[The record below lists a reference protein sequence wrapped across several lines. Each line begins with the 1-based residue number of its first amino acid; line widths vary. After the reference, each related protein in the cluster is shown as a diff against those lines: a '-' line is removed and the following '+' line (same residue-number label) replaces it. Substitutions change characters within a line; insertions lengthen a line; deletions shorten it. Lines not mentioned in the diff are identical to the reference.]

1 MDISILRLEEKLP
14 EWRIV
19 PIFEEVIPK
28 TSDFLGSPLLIL
40 FFSLGCSGCLGRAI
54 PFANRVV
61 YEKGNSIKVIGIHT
75 NFEGVDFSIGQFQIA
90 KEQYVIRFPFFKD
103 YNFDTTFLDY
113 GAGGTP
119 HWILVDANGIVK
131 YSIFGSDPNNALLRL
146 DYKID
151 ELINFQ
157 PI

>member
-28 TSDFLGSPLLIL
+28 TSDFLGSPQLIL

-90 KEQYVIRFPFFKD
+90 KEQ
-103 YNFDTTFLDY
+103 
-113 GAGGTP
+113 
-119 HWILVDANGIVK
+119 
-131 YSIFGSDPNNALLRL
+131 
-146 DYKID
+146 
-151 ELINFQ
+151 
-157 PI
+157 